1 MSSNQSL
8 LRKADITIAE
18 LASNGG
24 ELSPEQGAAF
34 IRKLIKQPTLIRV
47 CRVVEMLAPIRKIN
61 KIGFGQRILRK
72 ATSAVALTATGSNG
86 TGLDG
91 RVMPTTSQ
99 IVLTTSEQIAE
110 VRLPYDVLE
119 DNIERATSAN
129 NEPTNTGPAGLRQ
142 TLIDLIAERAALDME
157 ELGILGN
164 PGYTN
169 AADAD
174 DQAYLSQLSG
184 WLYTASTAGN
194 VSDANGATIS
204 KAIFKS
210 GLKTMPSQYLRNKAA
225 LNHFVSVNNE
235 TEYRDTLA
243 DRGTPLGD
251 QMVQGNSPTF
261 AFGSAVIPVALMPED
276 QGAYTDPLN
285 LIFGIQRQVSM
296 EFAKDISS
304 RVYIIVLTVR
314 LAFAIEEPEAI
325 VLYENIGSD

>member
-18 LASNGG
+18 LAANGG
-24 ELSPEQGAAF
+24 ELSPEQGSAF
-34 IRKLIKQPTLIRV
+34 IRKLIKQPTLIRI
-47 CRVVEMLAPIRKIN
+47 CRVVEMLSPIRKIN

-72 ATSAVALTATGSNG
+72 ATSAVALTAQGSNG
-86 TGLDG
+86 TALDG
-91 RVMPTTSQ
+91 RASPTTSQ
-99 IVLTTSEQIAE
+99 VVLTTEEQIAE

-129 NEPTNTGPAGLRQ
+129 NEVSNTGPAGLRQ

-169 AADAD
+169 AADFD

-184 WLYTASTAGN
+184 WLYTGQNSGN
-194 VSDANGATIS
+194 VYDANGATVNKS
-204 KAIFKS
+204 IFKG
-210 GLKTMPSQYLRNKAA
+210 GLKSMPSQYLRNKAA
-225 LNHFVSVNNE
+225 LNHFISVNNE

-243 DRGTPLGD
+243 DRGTALGD
-251 QMVQGNSPTF
+251 QMTQGNSPCF

-276 QGAYTDPLN
+276 TGLFTDPLN

-296 EFAKDISS
+296 EFAKDISA

-314 LAFAIEEPEAI
+314 LAFNIEESEAL
-325 VLYENIGSD
+325 VEYENIGSD